1 MTEQISAVQQPVAAT
16 QPTDLPTKA
25 SAQAGTIT
33 PSANLLKQIQKEI
46 GVNANLCYQ
55 CRKCS
60 AGCPMSWAMDYTPAQ
75 LIHAIRLGLSDLVFS
90 SKTMWM
96 CSSCQTCTTRC
107 PQDVDIAKIMDTC
120 KIMAVKQ
127 GIPSP
132 VPSVHK
138 FNKAALRNIKW
149 FGRMYELG
157 LIGDLKMRTFEFF
170 KDAGLGMKMFFKGK
184 LKIFPSISPGRTAT
198 TWRIFS
204 RVDKKEKS
212 KEQSA
217 NTK

>member
-1 MTEQISAVQQPVAAT
+1 MTEQTAAVQEVTTANQAT
-16 QPTDLPTKA
+16 EA
-25 SAQAGTIT
+25 IT

-75 LIHAIRLGLSDLVFS
+75 LIHAIRLGLADEVFK

-107 PQDVDIAKIMDTC
+107 PQEVDIAKIMDTC
-120 KIMAVKQ
+120 KIMAIKQ
-127 GIPSP
+127 GFSSP
-132 VPSVHK
+132 VPRVHK

-184 LKIFPSISPGRTAT
+184 LKVIPSISPSRTLT
-198 TWRIFS
+198 TWKIFS
-204 RVDKKEKS
+204 RVSKKEKEAS
-212 KEQSA
+212 NK
-217 NTK
+217 

>member
-1 MTEQISAVQQPVAAT
+1 MSEQTTLSYPLRDPVRDAQPIV
-16 QPTDLPTKA
+16 PNP
-25 SAQAGTIT
+25 
-33 PSANLLKQIQKEI
+33 NLLKTINDQI
-46 GVNANLCYQ
+46 GVNVNYCYQ

-75 LIHAIRLGLSDLVFS
+75 LIHAIRLGLSDRVLN

-127 GIPSP
+127 GIKSP
-132 VPSVHK
+132 VPRVHK
-138 FNKAALRNIKW
+138 FNKAALLNIKM

-170 KDAGLGMKMFFKGK
+170 KDVGLGIKMFLKGK
-184 LKIFPSISPGRTAT
+184 LKIFPSVSPSRTLT
-198 TWRIFS
+198 TWKIFS
-204 RVDKKEKS
+204 RVSQKAKEAK
-212 KEQSA
+212 
-217 NTK
+217 